1 METKETYVLYER
13 YKIQNMTKEYQKSL
27 DTFCQKENGNFIA
40 AGQVLWYN
48 LQTGTKNDGYAGAA
62 YRGA

>member
-1 METKETYVLYER
+1 
-13 YKIQNMTKEYQKSL
+13 MTKEYQKSL